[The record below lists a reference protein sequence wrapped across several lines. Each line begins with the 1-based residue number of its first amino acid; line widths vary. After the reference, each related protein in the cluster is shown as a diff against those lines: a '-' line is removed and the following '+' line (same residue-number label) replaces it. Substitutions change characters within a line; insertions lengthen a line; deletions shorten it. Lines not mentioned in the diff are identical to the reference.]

1 MRSLK
6 ICEEAEDK
14 RNGAIAVWWL
24 GRVDAADGD
33 RDSARRKFAE
43 ALPAFLDF
51 EMNAEAIECVEDCAE
66 LLGMDQRADQALR
79 LLAAAGAAR
88 EALALRSAR
97 SEARQSQGLAAA
109 RRALGDAD
117 FRAASATGRGWT
129 LNEAIAHALESL
141 AEPLVTA

>member
-1 MRSLK
+1 
-6 ICEEAEDK
+6 
-14 RNGAIAVWWL
+14 
-24 GRVDAADGD
+24 
-33 RDSARRKFAE
+33 
-43 ALPAFLDF
+43 
-51 EMNAEAIECVEDCAE
+51 
-66 LLGMDQRADQALR
+66 MDQRADQALR

-109 RRALGDAD
+109 RSALGDAD
-117 FRAASATGRGWT
+117 FRAASAAGRGWT